1 MPTSTALVLGG
12 GGARAAYQLGVLKA
26 LVQFYPR
33 NHGIPFKIICGTS
46 AGAINGTSIAT
57 HASCFHLG
65 VRKLEW
71 VWRHIETRKV
81 YRASIPGVLRHLGKM
96 ALRGLQNDAVNTDAG
111 SLLDNDPLRHLLN
124 QLIDFK
130 RIDRN
135 ITHGALTALSI
146 DTSCY
151 DRSRSETF
159 FQASSDIENW
169 TRARR
174 SGERRRLNTEH
185 LLASSAI
192 PLVFPSIKL
201 EQGYYGDG
209 SVHQLAPLSSPI
221 HLGAKK
227 LMVINLDSPNRLLPT
242 RQAHHPKTA
251 TIAGHLLDTIFSDT
265 LNSDLE
271 RLERINNT
279 LSLIPESGKTKLEL
293 KPIETLVIK
302 PSEDLTQI
310 AARYYDDMPFAIRTL
325 LAFIGIDKHSD
336 SSIVS
341 YLLFEKSYTS
351 TLIELGYQDAMCQI
365 DEIKAF
371 FGIEG
376 GRGSVCVRDKPTATV
391 SR

>member
-12 GGARAAYQLGVLKA
+12 GGARAAYQVGVLKA
-26 LVQFYPR
+26 LVQLYPR

-65 VRKLEW
+65 VKKLEW
-71 VWRHIETRKV
+71 VWRHFETRKV
-81 YRASIPGVLRHLGKM
+81 YRASLPGVLKHLSKM
-96 ALRGLQNDAVNTDAG
+96 ALKGLQDDKVNTDAG
-111 SLLDNDPLRHLLN
+111 SLLDNEPLRHLLN
-124 QLIDFK
+124 ELIDFK

-135 ITHGALTALSI
+135 IRNGALTALSV

-151 DRSRSETF
+151 NNSRSVTF
-159 FQASSDIENW
+159 FQAARDIENW

-174 SGERRRLNTEH
+174 SGERRMLNTEH

-192 PLVFPSIKL
+192 PMVFPSIKL
-201 EQGYYGDG
+201 NQAYYGDG

-221 HLGAKK
+221 HLGASK
-227 LMVINLDSPNRLLPT
+227 LLVINLDSPHEHYPMELEF
-242 RQAHHPKTA
+242 HPKTA

-279 LSLIPESGKTKLEL
+279 LSLIPEASRAQLAL
-293 KPIETLVIK
+293 HPIKTLVIK
-302 PSEDLTQI
+302 PSEDLSKI
-310 AARYYDDMPFAIRTL
+310 AARFYDDMPWAIKTL
-325 LAFIGIDKHSD
+325 LGFFGIDRQSD

-351 TLIELGYQDAMCQI
+351 ALIDLGYQDGMAHL
-365 DEIKAF
+365 DELKAF
-371 FGIEG
+371 FNL
-376 GRGSVCVRDKPTATV
+376 T
-391 SR
+391 

>member
-12 GGARAAYQLGVLKA
+12 GGARAAYQVGVLKA
-26 LVQFYPR
+26 LVQLYPR

-65 VRKLEW
+65 VKKLEW
-71 VWRHIETRKV
+71 VWRHFETRKV
-81 YRASIPGVLRHLGKM
+81 YRATLPGVLKHLSKM
-96 ALRGLQNDAVNTDAG
+96 ALKGLQDDKVNTDAG
-111 SLLDNDPLRHLLN
+111 SLLDNEPLRHLLN
-124 QLIDFK
+124 ELIDFK

-135 ITHGALTALSI
+135 IRNGALTALSV

-151 DRSRSETF
+151 NNSRSVTF
-159 FQASSDIENW
+159 FQAARDIENW

-174 SGERRRLNTEH
+174 SGERRMLNTEH

-192 PLVFPSIKL
+192 PMVFPSIKL
-201 EQGYYGDG
+201 NQAYYGDG

-221 HLGAKK
+221 HLGANK
-227 LMVINLDSPNRLLPT
+227 LLVINLDSPHKHFPMELEY
-242 RQAHHPKTA
+242 HPKTA

-271 RLERINNT
+271 RLERINHT
-279 LSLIPESGKTKLEL
+279 LSLIPEESRAQLSL
-293 KPIETLVIK
+293 HPIKTLVIK
-302 PSEDLTQI
+302 PSEDLSKI
-310 AARYYDDMPFAIRTL
+310 AARFYDDMPWAIKTL
-325 LAFIGIDKHSD
+325 LGFFGIDRQSD

-351 TLIELGYQDAMCQI
+351 ALIDLGYQDGMAHL
-365 DEIKAF
+365 DELKAF
-371 FGIEG
+371 FNL
-376 GRGSVCVRDKPTATV
+376 A
-391 SR
+391 

>member
-12 GGARAAYQLGVLKA
+12 GGARAAYQVGVLKA
-26 LVQFYPR
+26 LVQLYPR

-65 VRKLEW
+65 VKKLEW
-71 VWRHIETRKV
+71 VWRHFETRKV
-81 YRASIPGVLRHLGKM
+81 YRATLPSVLKHLSKM
-96 ALRGLQNDAVNTDAG
+96 ALKGLQDDKVNTDAG
-111 SLLDNDPLRHLLN
+111 SLLDNEPLRHLLN
-124 QLIDFK
+124 ELIDFK

-135 ITHGALTALSI
+135 IRNGALTALSV

-151 DRSRSETF
+151 NNSRSVTF
-159 FQASSDIENW
+159 FQAARDIENW

-174 SGERRRLNTEH
+174 SGERRMLNTEH

-192 PLVFPSIKL
+192 PMVFPSIKL
-201 EQGYYGDG
+201 NQAYYGDG

-221 HLGAKK
+221 HLGANK
-227 LMVINLDSPNRLLPT
+227 LLVINLDSPHKHFPMELEY
-242 RQAHHPKTA
+242 HPKTA

-271 RLERINNT
+271 RLERINHT
-279 LSLIPESGKTKLEL
+279 LSLIPEESRAQLAL
-293 KPIETLVIK
+293 HPIKTLVIK
-302 PSEDLTQI
+302 PSEDLSKI
-310 AARYYDDMPFAIRTL
+310 AARFYDDMPWAIKTL
-325 LAFIGIDKHSD
+325 LGFFGIDRQSD

-351 TLIELGYQDAMCQI
+351 ALIDLGYQDGMAHL
-365 DEIKAF
+365 DELKAF
-371 FGIEG
+371 FNL
-376 GRGSVCVRDKPTATV
+376 A
-391 SR
+391 

>member
-12 GGARAAYQLGVLKA
+12 GGARAAYQVGVLKA
-26 LVQFYPR
+26 LVQLYPR

-65 VRKLEW
+65 VKKLEW
-71 VWRHIETRKV
+71 VWRHFETRKV
-81 YRASIPGVLRHLGKM
+81 YRATLPGVLKHLSKM
-96 ALRGLQNDAVNTDAG
+96 ALKGLQDDKVNTDAG
-111 SLLDNDPLRHLLN
+111 SLLDNEPLRHLLN
-124 QLIDFK
+124 ELIDFK

-135 ITHGALTALSI
+135 IRNGALTALSV

-151 DRSRSETF
+151 NNSRSVTF
-159 FQASSDIENW
+159 FQAARDIENW

-174 SGERRRLNTEH
+174 SGERRMLNTEH

-192 PLVFPSIKL
+192 PMVFPSIKL
-201 EQGYYGDG
+201 NQAYYGDG

-221 HLGAKK
+221 HLGANK
-227 LMVINLDSPNRLLPT
+227 LLVINLDSPHKHFPMELEY
-242 RQAHHPKTA
+242 HPKTA

-271 RLERINNT
+271 RLERINHT
-279 LSLIPESGKTKLEL
+279 LSLIPEESRAQLAL
-293 KPIETLVIK
+293 HPIKTLVIK
-302 PSEDLTQI
+302 PSEDLSKI
-310 AARYYDDMPFAIRTL
+310 AARFYDDMPWAIKTL
-325 LAFIGIDKHSD
+325 LGFFGIDRQSD

-351 TLIELGYQDAMCQI
+351 ALIDLGYQDGMAHL
-365 DEIKAF
+365 DELKAF
-371 FGIEG
+371 FNLAECDD
-376 GRGSVCVRDKPTATV
+376 SQ
-391 SR
+391 

>member
-12 GGARAAYQLGVLKA
+12 GGARAAYQVGVLKA
-26 LVQFYPR
+26 LVQLYPR

-65 VRKLEW
+65 VKKLEW
-71 VWRHIETRKV
+71 VWRHFETRKV
-81 YRASIPGVLRHLGKM
+81 YRATLPGVLKHLSKM
-96 ALRGLQNDAVNTDAG
+96 ALKGLQDDKVNTDAG
-111 SLLDNDPLRHLLN
+111 SLLDNEPLRHLLN
-124 QLIDFK
+124 ELIDFK

-135 ITHGALTALSI
+135 IRNGALTALSV

-151 DRSRSETF
+151 NNSRSVTF
-159 FQASSDIENW
+159 FQASRDIENW

-174 SGERRRLNTEH
+174 SGERRMLNTEH

-192 PLVFPSIKL
+192 PMVFPSIKL
-201 EQGYYGDG
+201 NQAYYGDG

-221 HLGAKK
+221 HLGANK
-227 LMVINLDSPNRLLPT
+227 LLVINLDSPHKHFPMELEY
-242 RQAHHPKTA
+242 HPKTA

-271 RLERINNT
+271 RLERINHT
-279 LSLIPESGKTKLEL
+279 LSLIPEESRAQLAL
-293 KPIETLVIK
+293 HPIKTLVIK
-302 PSEDLTQI
+302 PSEDLSKI
-310 AARYYDDMPFAIRTL
+310 AARFYDDMPWAIKTL
-325 LAFIGIDKHSD
+325 LGFFGIDRQSD

-351 TLIELGYQDAMCQI
+351 ALIDLGYQDGVAHL
-365 DEIKAF
+365 DELKAF
-371 FGIEG
+371 FNL
-376 GRGSVCVRDKPTATV
+376 A
-391 SR
+391 

>member
-1 MPTSTALVLGG
+1 MPESRAIVLGG
-12 GGARAAYQLGVLKA
+12 GGARAAYQVGVFKA

-33 NHGIPFKIICGTS
+33 NHGIPFKIVCGTS
-46 AGAINGTSIAT
+46 AGAINGVSIAT

-71 VWRHIETRKV
+71 VWRNFKTEKV
-81 YRASIPGVLRHLGKM
+81 YRSSIKGIASHLFKMMLKGMQHGK
-96 ALRGLQNDAVNTDAG
+96 LSTDAG
-111 SLLDNDPLRHLLN
+111 SLFDNEPLRGLLN
-124 QLIDFK
+124 QLIDFD

-135 ITHGALTALSI
+135 INSGALTALSL
-146 DTSCY
+146 DTSSY
-151 DRSRSETF
+151 NNSKSVTF
-159 FQASSDIENW
+159 FQANKALENW
-169 TRARR
+169 YRARR
-174 SGERRRLNTEH
+174 SGERMQLNTEH

-192 PLVFPSIKL
+192 PLVFPSVKL
-201 EQGYYGDG
+201 GQGYYGDG

-227 LMVINLDSPNRLLPT
+227 IMVINLESPHKQTHMELE
-242 RQAHHPKTA
+242 HHPKTA

-279 LSLIPESGKTKLEL
+279 LAMVPKDKHEQLKL

-302 PSEDLTQI
+302 PSEDLSQL
-310 AARYYDDMPFAIRTL
+310 AAHYYQDMPFAVRSL
-325 LAFIGIDKHSD
+325 LRLIGIDRQSD

-341 YLLFEKSYTS
+341 YLLFEKAYTS
-351 TLIELGYQDAMCQI
+351 ALIDLGYQDAMCQI

-371 FGIEG
+371 F
-376 GRGSVCVRDKPTATV
+376 DLD
-391 SR
+391 

>member
-1 MPTSTALVLGG
+1 MPDKTALVLGG
-12 GGARAAYQLGVLKA
+12 GGARAAYQIGVLKA
-26 LVQFYPR
+26 IVQFYPR

-71 VWRHIETRKV
+71 VWRNFRTEKV
-81 YRASIPGVLRHLGKM
+81 YSASMSGVLKHLSKM
-96 ALRGLQNDAVNTDAG
+96 LLMSVQDDKVNTNAGSLFNSEPLRGL
-111 SLLDNDPLRHLLN
+111 LN
-124 QLIDFK
+124 ELINFS

-135 ITHGALTALSI
+135 IGSGALSALSI

-151 DRSRSETF
+151 NSARSVTF
-159 FQASSDIENW
+159 FQGSHNISEWQRD
-169 TRARR
+169 RR
-174 SGERRRLNTEH
+174 SGQRTQLNTDH

-192 PLVFPSIKL
+192 PLVFPSVKL
-201 EQGYYGDG
+201 NQEYYGDG

-227 LMVINLDSPNRLLPT
+227 LFVINLESPHKQLSQELD
-242 RQAHHPKTA
+242 HHPKTA

-279 LSLIPESGKTKLEL
+279 LSLIPNEDSKKLPL
-293 KPIETLVIK
+293 TNIQTLVIK
-302 PSEDLTQI
+302 PSEDLSKL
-310 AARYYDDMPFAIRTL
+310 ASRYYNEMPFAVRSML
-325 LAFIGIDKHSD
+325 RPIGINQQTD

-341 YLLFEKSYTS
+341 YLLFERSYCS
-351 TLIELGYQDAMCQI
+351 ALIDLGYQDAMCQI
-365 DEIKAF
+365 DEILDF
-371 FGIEG
+371 FEIE
-376 GRGSVCVRDKPTATV
+376 K
-391 SR
+391 

>member
-12 GGARAAYQLGVLKA
+12 GGARAAYQVGVLKA
-26 LVQFYPR
+26 LVQLYPR

-65 VRKLEW
+65 VKKLEW
-71 VWRHIETRKV
+71 VWRHFETRKV
-81 YRASIPGVLRHLGKM
+81 YRATVPGVLKHLSKM
-96 ALRGLQNDAVNTDAG
+96 ALKGLQDDKVNTDAG
-111 SLLDNDPLRHLLN
+111 SLLDNEPLRHLLN
-124 QLIDFK
+124 ELIDFK

-135 ITHGALTALSI
+135 IRNGALTALSV

-151 DRSRSETF
+151 NNSRSVTF
-159 FQASSDIENW
+159 FQAARDIENW

-174 SGERRRLNTEH
+174 SGERRMLNTEH

-192 PLVFPSIKL
+192 PMVFPSIKL
-201 EQGYYGDG
+201 NQAYYGDG

-221 HLGAKK
+221 HLGANK
-227 LMVINLDSPNRLLPT
+227 LLVINLDSPHKHFPMELEY
-242 RQAHHPKTA
+242 HPKTA

-271 RLERINNT
+271 RLERINHT
-279 LSLIPESGKTKLEL
+279 LSLIPEESRAQLAL
-293 KPIETLVIK
+293 HPIKTLVIK
-302 PSEDLTQI
+302 PSEDLSKI
-310 AARYYDDMPFAIRTL
+310 AARFYDDMPWAIKTL
-325 LAFIGIDKHSD
+325 LGFFGIDRQSD

-351 TLIELGYQDAMCQI
+351 ALIDLGYQDGMAHL
-365 DEIKAF
+365 DELKAF
-371 FGIEG
+371 FNLAECDD
-376 GRGSVCVRDKPTATV
+376 SQ
-391 SR
+391 

>member
-1 MPTSTALVLGG
+1 MPDKTALVLGG
-12 GGARAAYQLGVLKA
+12 GGARAAYQIGVLKA
-26 LVQFYPR
+26 IVQFYPR

-71 VWRHIETRKV
+71 VWRNFRTEKV
-81 YRASIPGVLRHLGKM
+81 YSASMSGVLKHLSKM
-96 ALRGLQNDAVNTDAG
+96 LLMSVQDDKVNTNAGSLFNSEPLRGL
-111 SLLDNDPLRHLLN
+111 LN
-124 QLIDFK
+124 ELINFS

-135 ITHGALTALSI
+135 IGSGALSALSI

-151 DRSRSETF
+151 NSARSVTF
-159 FQASSDIENW
+159 FQGSHNISEWQRD
-169 TRARR
+169 RR
-174 SGERRRLNTEH
+174 SGQRTQLNTDH

-192 PLVFPSIKL
+192 PLVFPSVKL
-201 EQGYYGDG
+201 NQEYYGDG

-227 LMVINLDSPNRLLPT
+227 LFVINLESPHKQLSQELD
-242 RQAHHPKTA
+242 HHPKTA

-279 LSLIPESGKTKLEL
+279 LSLIPNEDSKKLPL
-293 KPIETLVIK
+293 TNIQTLVIK
-302 PSEDLTQI
+302 PSEDLSKL
-310 AARYYDDMPFAIRTL
+310 ASRYYNEMPFAVRSML
-325 LAFIGIDKHSD
+325 RPIGINQQTD

-341 YLLFEKSYTS
+341 YLLFERSYCS
-351 TLIELGYQDAMCQI
+351 ALIDLGYQDAMCQI
-365 DEIKAF
+365 DEIRDF
-371 FGIEG
+371 FEIE
-376 GRGSVCVRDKPTATV
+376 K
-391 SR
+391 

>member
-1 MPTSTALVLGG
+1 MPDKTALVLGG
-12 GGARAAYQLGVLKA
+12 GGARAAYQIGVLKA
-26 LVQFYPR
+26 IVQFYPR

-71 VWRHIETRKV
+71 VWRNFRTEKV
-81 YRASIPGVLRHLGKM
+81 YSASMSGVLKHLSKM
-96 ALRGLQNDAVNTDAG
+96 LLMSVQDDKVNTNAGSLFNSEPLRGL
-111 SLLDNDPLRHLLN
+111 LN
-124 QLIDFK
+124 ELINFS

-135 ITHGALTALSI
+135 IGSGALSALSI

-151 DRSRSETF
+151 NSARSVTF
-159 FQASSDIENW
+159 FQGSHNISEWQRD
-169 TRARR
+169 RR
-174 SGERRRLNTEH
+174 SGQRTQLNTDH

-192 PLVFPSIKL
+192 PLVFPSVKL
-201 EQGYYGDG
+201 NQEYYGDG

-227 LMVINLDSPNRLLPT
+227 LFVINLESPHKQLSQELD
-242 RQAHHPKTA
+242 HHPKTA

-279 LSLIPESGKTKLEL
+279 LSLIPNEDSKKLPL
-293 KPIETLVIK
+293 SNIQTLVIK
-302 PSEDLTQI
+302 PSEDLSKL
-310 AARYYDDMPFAIRTL
+310 ASRYYNEMPFAVRSML
-325 LAFIGIDKHSD
+325 RPIGINQQTD

-341 YLLFEKSYTS
+341 YLLFERSYCS
-351 TLIELGYQDAMCQI
+351 ALIDLGYQDAMCQI
-365 DEIKAF
+365 DEIRDF
-371 FGIEG
+371 FEIE
-376 GRGSVCVRDKPTATV
+376 K
-391 SR
+391 